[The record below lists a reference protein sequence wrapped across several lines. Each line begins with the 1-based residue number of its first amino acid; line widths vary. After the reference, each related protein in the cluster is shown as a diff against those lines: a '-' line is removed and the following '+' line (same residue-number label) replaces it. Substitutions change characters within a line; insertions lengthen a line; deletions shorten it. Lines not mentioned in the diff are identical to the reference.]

1 VVAIPP
7 LSISVA
13 VEGDSSIDDCCTA
26 RGMTSLQLDD
36 GSIYWQV
43 CYFCKNAVETIISPQ
58 AIVDSSDVFQSW
70 HQTGYRHGDSTPG
83 CIRFDSHDGL
93 INMHMTLVLHDRLH
107 YCPTDVCAID
117 TMPALRYSPAVR
129 RIACPE
135 SLPGLSAQNSNLEK
149 MLLEDYNKQL
159 TIKDVNKEDK
169 QNLKDIFRQMN
180 RFMYCVQNIKYK
192 LSIFYKNYL
201 CSITKDDELDCFLI
215 LNYPRNDNRK
225 LYIYIDLKTLY
236 IKMETFPNDV
246 RTVKDGIYRLLNQN
260 QIKHTKVLNDM
271 LEQKITILQ
280 YSEVVQKKKE
290 DIQTYITQFETL
302 LTNLNLNEKSIYE
315 KLEKVRSQFSDYGIK
330 GLHDDIEKSHLTAHY
345 ESELEK
351 INNVKQDIIQNI
363 VNLKTQQENIT
374 LKMDKI
380 LFDNSIMINE
390 ISKNF
395 IKLAEIVG

>member
-1 VVAIPP
+1 
-7 LSISVA
+7 
-13 VEGDSSIDDCCTA
+13 
-26 RGMTSLQLDD
+26 
-36 GSIYWQV
+36 
-43 CYFCKNAVETIISPQ
+43 
-58 AIVDSSDVFQSW
+58 
-70 HQTGYRHGDSTPG
+70 
-83 CIRFDSHDGL
+83 
-93 INMHMTLVLHDRLH
+93 
-107 YCPTDVCAID
+107 
-117 TMPALRYSPAVR
+117 
-129 RIACPE
+129 
-135 SLPGLSAQNSNLEK
+135 
-149 MLLEDYNKQL
+149 
-159 TIKDVNKEDK
+159 
-169 QNLKDIFRQMN
+169 
-180 RFMYCVQNIKYK
+180 MYCVQNMKYK

-246 RTVKDGIYRLLNQN
+246 KTVKEGIYRLLNQN

-271 LEQKITILQ
+271 LEQKITIIQ
-280 YSEVVQKKKE
+280 YSEIVQKKKE
-290 DIQTYITQFETL
+290 NINTYITQFETL
-302 LTNLNLNEKSIYE
+302 LANLNLNEKNIFE
-315 KLEKVRSQFSDYGIK
+315 KLEKVRAQFSDYGIK

-395 IKLAEIVG
+395 IKLAEIIS

>member
-1 VVAIPP
+1 MP
-7 LSISVA
+7 LSLKKIEDLLASK
-13 VEGDSSIDDCCTA
+13 GFICKSYFK
-26 RGMTSLQLDD
+26 LDD
-36 GSIYWQV
+36 LCIYIEVFSVQDATSFMLYV
-43 CYFCKNAVETIISPQ
+43 SSRYELKAENRDNIYELKYMEMVKEEDITASYAAEPDD
-58 AIVDSSDVFQSW
+58 VDIEEFYNNID
-70 HQTGYRHGDSTPG
+70 
-83 CIRFDSHDGL
+83 
-93 INMHMTLVLHDRLH
+93 INLHN
-107 YCPTDVCAID
+107 
-117 TMPALRYSPAVR
+117 YSQ
-129 RIACPE
+129 
-135 SLPGLSAQNSNLEK
+135 QNSNLEK

-169 QNLKDIFRQMN
+169 QNLKDLFRQMN
-180 RFMYCVQNIKYK
+180 RFMHCVQNIKYK
-192 LSIFYKNYL
+192 LSIFYRNFL

-236 IKMETFPNDV
+236 IKMDTFSVDIK
-246 RTVKDGIYRLLNQN
+246 TVKDGIYRLLNQN

-280 YSEVVQKKKE
+280 YSEIVQQKK
-290 DIQTYITQFETL
+290 DSIQTYITQFETL
-302 LTNLNLNEKSIYE
+302 LINLNLNEKTVLE

-351 INNVKQDIIQNI
+351 INTVKQDIIKNI
-363 VNLKTQQENIT
+363 LDLKTKQENIT

-380 LFDNSIMINE
+380 LFDTSIMINE

-395 IKLAEIVG
+395 LKLNELVA

>member
-1 VVAIPP
+1 MP
-7 LSISVA
+7 LSLKKLEDLLASKGFVCKA
-13 VEGDSSIDDCCTA
+13 YFK
-26 RGMTSLQLDD
+26 LDD
-36 GSIYWQV
+36 FCIYIEVFSVQDATSFML
-43 CYFCKNAVETIISPQ
+43 YISSRYELK
-58 AIVDSSDVFQSW
+58 VDNRENIYELKYMEMTKEEENVTSSYANEPDDVDIEEF
-70 HQTGYRHGDSTPG
+70 YNNID
-83 CIRFDSHDGL
+83 
-93 INMHMTLVLHDRLH
+93 INLHN
-107 YCPTDVCAID
+107 YNQ
-117 TMPALRYSPAVR
+117 
-129 RIACPE
+129 
-135 SLPGLSAQNSNLEK
+135 QNTNLEK

-159 TIKDVNKEDK
+159 SIKDVNKEDK

-260 QIKHTKVLNDM
+260 QIKHTKVINDM

-280 YSEVVQKKKE
+280 YSEMVQKKKE
-290 DIQTYITQFETL
+290 NIQTYITQFETL
-302 LTNLNLNEKSIYE
+302 LNNLNINEKSIFE
-315 KLEKVRSQFSDYGIK
+315 KLEKVKSQFSDYGIK

-351 INNVKQDIIQNI
+351 INNVKQDIISNI
-363 VNLKTQQENIT
+363 VNLRTQQENIT

-395 IKLAEIVG
+395 IKLSEIVS

>member
-1 VVAIPP
+1 MP
-7 LSISVA
+7 LSLKKLEDLLASKGFVCKA
-13 VEGDSSIDDCCTA
+13 YFK
-26 RGMTSLQLDD
+26 LDD
-36 GSIYWQV
+36 FCIYIEVFSVQDATSFML
-43 CYFCKNAVETIISPQ
+43 YISSRYELK
-58 AIVDSSDVFQSW
+58 VDNRENIYELKYMEMTKEEENVTSSYANEPDDVDIEEF
-70 HQTGYRHGDSTPG
+70 YNNID
-83 CIRFDSHDGL
+83 
-93 INMHMTLVLHDRLH
+93 INLHN
-107 YCPTDVCAID
+107 YNQ
-117 TMPALRYSPAVR
+117 
-129 RIACPE
+129 
-135 SLPGLSAQNSNLEK
+135 QNSNLEK

-192 LSIFYKNYL
+192 LTIFYKNYL

-215 LNYPRNDNRK
+215 LNYPRNDDRK

-271 LEQKITILQ
+271 LEQKNTIIQ
-280 YSEVVQKKKE
+280 YSEMVQKKKE
-290 DIQTYITQFETL
+290 NIQTYITQFETL
-302 LTNLNLNEKSIYE
+302 LNNLNINEKSIFE
-315 KLEKVRSQFSDYGIK
+315 KLEKVKSQFSDYGIK

-351 INNVKQDIIQNI
+351 INNVKQDIISNI
-363 VNLKTQQENIT
+363 VNLRTQQENIT

-395 IKLAEIVG
+395 IKLSEIVS